1 MDIRQQQM
9 KAKLL
14 EQLQTRVKDMGLT
27 AKGVD
32 DLVAVGVKQLTN
44 ESTDEDVAK
53 VADSL
58 ASFGKIM
65 QGEITRKTRP
75 TQSQQPKSE
84 KKEEQAAEGEISQSQ
99 TNSAAATDA
108 IAKLSEQYEKLASQL
123 QKMQAE
129 NETLKAEQAATERAA
144 HIQAKAAELGIPNY
158 LVARLSLGDGADVD
172 KELTEFKQE
181 LVAHNLV
188 PKEAAQEVGRATD
201 ALKDDAKSW
210 AAKLPNR

>member
-1 MDIRQQQM
+1 M

-53 VADSL
+53 IADSL
-58 ASFGKIM
+58 ASFGRIM

-84 KKEEQAAEGEISQSQ
+84 KKEEQAAEGEVSQM
-99 TNSAAATDA
+99 NSAAATDA

-144 HIQAKAAELGIPNY
+144 HIQAKAAELGIPDY
-158 LVARLSLGDGADVD
+158 LVARLSLGDNADVD

-188 PKEAAQEVGRATD
+188 PKEAAQEVGHATD

>member
-1 MDIRQQQM
+1 M

-58 ASFGKIM
+58 ASFGRIM

-84 KKEEQAAEGEISQSQ
+84 KKEEQAAEGEVSQ

-144 HIQAKAAELGIPNY
+144 HIQAKAAELGIPDY

-188 PKEAAQEVGRATD
+188 PKEAAQEVGHATD

>member
-1 MDIRQQQM
+1 MR
-9 KAKLL
+9 AKLL

-58 ASFGKIM
+58 ASFGRIM

-84 KKEEQAAEGEISQSQ
+84 KKEEQAAEGEVSR

-108 IAKLSEQYEKLASQL
+108 IAKLSEQYERLASQL

-144 HIQAKAAELGIPNY
+144 HIQAKAAELGIPDY
-158 LVARLSLGDGADVD
+158 LVARLSLSDGADVD

>member
-1 MDIRQQQM
+1 M

-84 KKEEQAAEGEISQSQ
+84 KKEEQAAEGEISQ

-129 NETLKAEQAATERAA
+129 NETLKAEQAATERTA
-144 HIQAKAAELGIPNY
+144 HIQAKAAELGIPDY